1 MPAPVSHRFAGLW
14 IPIVTPFRDGK
25 PDLPALRKL
34 VQYLGAQGASGF
46 VACGST
52 GEAAALDADEQLA
65 VLDAV
70 LDAAGPLRVI
80 MGAGGYHLPKLQDW
94 VRTLTRRPRPI
105 AGLLVAAPYYVRPS
119 QAGLVNWFRTLADS
133 SDAPL
138 IVYDI
143 PYRTGAVIECETLL
157 LLAEHPNIVGVKDCG
172 GDPAKTLALIADGH
186 LDVLCGEDLQFFA
199 TLSQGGTGA
208 ITASAHLH
216 TARFAAVMNA
226 IREGRLEQARSDWLQ
241 LVPLVQTLF
250 AEPNPGPIKAWLA
263 RQGLMQEELRA
274 PMTGITPALR
284 ERLLVLEQTL
294 G

>member
-14 IPIVTPFRDGK
+14 IPLVTPFRDGK

-70 LDAAGPLRVI
+70 LDAAGPLPVI
-80 MGAGGYHLPKLQDW
+80 MGTGGYHLPKLQGW
-94 VRTLTRRPRPI
+94 VRTLATRPI

-119 QAGLVNWFRTLADS
+119 QAGLANWFQTLADC
-133 SDAPL
+133 SDVPL

-143 PYRTGAVIECETLL
+143 PYRTGAVIERETLL
-157 LLAEHPNIVGVKDCG
+157 SLAEHSNIAGVKDCG
-172 GDPAKTLALIADGH
+172 GDMGKTLALIADGR
-186 LDVLCGEDLQFFA
+186 LDVLCGEDPQFFA
-199 TLSQGGTGA
+199 TLAQGGAGA

-216 TARFAAVMNA
+216 TARFVAVMNA
-226 IREGRLEQARSDWLQ
+226 IRQGRIDEACSDWLK
-241 LVPLVQTLF
+241 LVPLIEALF

-263 RQGLMQEELRA
+263 RRGLIQEELRM

-284 ERLLVLEQTL
+284 ERLLALEKML